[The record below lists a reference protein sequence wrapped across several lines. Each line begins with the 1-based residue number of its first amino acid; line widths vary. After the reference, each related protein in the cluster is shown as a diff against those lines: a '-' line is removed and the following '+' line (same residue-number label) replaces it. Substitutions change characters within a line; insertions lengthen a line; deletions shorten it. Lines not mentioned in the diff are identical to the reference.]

1 MLSLI
6 AAYTQAQDSTKTNKT
21 YRNHI
26 GINTQFAQDQF
37 FNPQSRTPIQFM
49 YKRQNKKNNGAWRFG
64 ADVWYQYADSSANV
78 SMTFRG
84 HTESLI
90 LGVSVGY
97 EWQKNITKKWICYY
111 GTDLKA
117 TLDIWYKG
125 NDFGTAKIL
134 SNYPPFRTVGFNENQ
149 NQTLRLKNFIGLRY
163 QVLKRCYLNFETS
176 IVLDYHKTIGTSR
189 YDYYD
194 DFNQRRAWAWGD
206 RGHTDFTFG
215 FVPYSGIY
223 INYLF

>member
-1 MLSLI
+1 MLFFI
-6 AAYTQAQDSTKTNKT
+6 TAYIQAQDSTKINKVH
-21 YRNHI
+21 RNHI

-37 FNPQSRTPIQFM
+37 FNPQARTPIQFM
-49 YKRQNKKNNGAWRFG
+49 YKRQNKKNNGAWRLG
-64 ADVWYQYADSSANV
+64 VDMWYQYADSSANT
-78 SMTFRG
+78 SMAFRG
-84 HTESLI
+84 HTEALI
-90 LGVSVGY
+90 FGVSLGY

-111 GTDLKA
+111 GVDIKA
-117 TLDIWYKG
+117 ILDIWYKG
-125 NDFGTAKIL
+125 NDFGLHTVWQGQAP
-134 SNYPPFRTVGFNENQ
+134 YRTVGFNENQ
-149 NQTLRLKNFIGLRY
+149 SHTLRLKNFIGLRH
-163 QVLKRCYLNFETS
+163 QVLKRCYLNFETA

-194 DFNQRRAWAWGD
+194 NFNQRGASAWGD